1 MSDHKLKPF
10 PNLARALWHVAPGV
24 SEIRETNLPPLDSG
38 RVRVR
43 ALWSAVSRGTERLVA
58 GGAVPESEWTRMRA
72 PFQEGDFPFPVKYG
86 YCLVGKIE
94 AGPPRRLGQTVFAL
108 HPHQTLFDLPA
119 DSAIQVPADVTPRR
133 AVLAAN
139 METAL
144 NAVWD
149 SGAGPGDRILV
160 IGAGVVGL
168 LIAWI
173 CSRLPGAEALLIDSA
188 PERAATASAL
198 GIPFALSPA
207 GREPVDVAF
216 NCTGRAEGLAAAI
229 GQAGFEA
236 TVVEASW
243 HGAEPSQIPLG
254 GAFHSQRLR
263 LVSSQVGAVSA
274 GRRPRWSYRRRLS
287 KALDLLADPALDA
300 LLGWPVAFEDLPHAI
315 GGLLDP
321 KSSALCPLIRYP
333 AAEGSSGR

>member
-24 SEIRETNLPPLDSG
+24 SEIRETSLQPLKSG
-38 RVRVR
+38 QLRVR
-43 ALWSAVSRGTERLVA
+43 ALWSAVSRGTERLVLS
-58 GGAVPESEWTRMRA
+58 GAVPESEWTRMRA
-72 PFQEGDFPFPVKYG
+72 PFQEGEFPFPVKYG
-86 YCLVGKIE
+86 YCLVGKVE

-108 HPHQTLFDLPA
+108 HPHQTLFDIPA
-119 DSAIQVPADVTPRR
+119 DMAIQVPATVTPRR

-160 IGAGVVGL
+160 MGAGVVGL

-173 CSRLPGAEALLIDSA
+173 CARLPGAEVLLVDNA
-188 PERAATASAL
+188 PERAATASGL
-198 GIPFALSPA
+198 GVPFALSPA
-207 GREPVDVAF
+207 GREPVDIAF

-229 GQAGFEA
+229 AQAGFEA
-236 TVVEASW
+236 TIVEASW
-243 HGAEPSQIPLG
+243 HGAEASLIPLG

-263 LVSSQVGAVSA
+263 LISSQVGAVADS
-274 GRRPRWSYRRRLS
+274 RRPRWSYRRRLA
-287 KALDLLADPALDA
+287 KALELLAEPALDA
-300 LLGWPVAFEDLPHAI
+300 LLAWPVAFDDMPQAL

-321 KSSALCPLIRYP
+321 KSAALCPLIRYP
-333 AAEGSSGR
+333 ATEGSNDR